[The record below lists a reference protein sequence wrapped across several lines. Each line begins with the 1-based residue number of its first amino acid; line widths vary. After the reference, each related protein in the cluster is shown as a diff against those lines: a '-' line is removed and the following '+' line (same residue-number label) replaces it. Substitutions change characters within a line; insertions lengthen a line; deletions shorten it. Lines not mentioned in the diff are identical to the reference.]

1 MPGKTKS
8 DSKRQKVTGEV
19 TVVSVLDSDSESDVE
34 ERSRT
39 LGAPPELGAPRELGA
54 LKEQIARQQAQIAR
68 QQEQIDS
75 MQPDPKTTNPR
86 PMSHDQVVNLGNL
99 LRQAHNNQ
107 TFQHKFKTI
116 ILLKDDP
123 TPNADG
129 DIDLKELHPRQQWL
143 LHFVS
148 RIQEPFKL
156 DHIITEEERSTV
168 KAKSATKKAPSVE
181 LPADQQ
187 PPIPST
193 PDSSSNARHEMK
205 GIMCEQYMSISEASD
220 DDADVSKA
228 DDDDDDVSKAYMFGD
243 DCGDS
248 SEEQSD

>member
-1 MPGKTKS
+1 M
-8 DSKRQKVTGEV
+8 
-19 TVVSVLDSDSESDVE
+19 VSVLDSDSESDVE

-39 LGAPPELGAPRELGA
+39 LGVELGAPRELGA
-54 LKEQIARQQAQIAR
+54 LKEQIVRQQAQIARQQEQIAR

-86 PMSHDQVVNLGNL
+86 PMSHDQVVNLGKL

-143 LHFVS
+143 LHFVT

-168 KAKSATKKAPSVE
+168 KAKSATKNAPPVE

-205 GIMCEQYMSISEASD
+205 GFMYEQHEMSISEASD
-220 DDADVSKA
+220 DDADVSQA
-228 DDDDDDVSKAYMFGD
+228 DDADADVSEAYMFGD

-248 SEEQSD
+248 SEQSD